1 MINGGYLNDFNYFT
15 DQKII
20 SLLMSTNVRSE
31 LKTNVIKLQKYC
43 LKNVSNSVPITHVQ
57 SPTIKKPSRTYE
69 GEKH

>member
-31 LKTNVIKLQKYC
+31 LKTKCHQITEILFKKRIKFSAHHACSK
-43 LKNVSNSVPITHVQ
+43 SND
-57 SPTIKKPSRTYE
+57 
-69 GEKH
+69 